1 MLKGPCG
8 LGCFAGHALRKKNTK
23 KYDYDDNDGLKKWNR
38 KEFVH
43 GYSRKESRYY
53 YLLKH

>member
-23 KYDYDDNDGLKKWNR
+23 KYDYDDNDSLKNGTAKNCSW
-38 KEFVH
+38 
-43 GYSRKESRYY
+43 
-53 YLLKH
+53 LL

>member
-23 KYDYDDNDGLKKWNR
+23 KYDYDDDDGLKKWNR
-38 KEFVH
+38 KELFMVTLGKSH
-43 GYSRKESRYY
+43 GIITS
-53 YLLKH
+53 

>member
-23 KYDYDDNDGLKKWNR
+23 KYDYDDNDSLKKWNR
-38 KEFVH
+38 KELFMVSLGKSH
-43 GYSRKESRYY
+43 GIIIS
-53 YLLKH
+53 